1 MVLWAWLGVGYGTGV
16 AVRPS
21 GKMGGCREAVS
32 FPYRGELEDDSLDS
46 ELSLERLDSL
56 ESELSLERLESLN
69 RLALDSED
77 ALSEESEEAEG
88 LGDGGSGRPT
98 RATPKKGG
106 SGGAERR
113 GGLLH

>member
-1 MVLWAWLGVGYGTGV
+1 
-16 AVRPS
+16 
-21 GKMGGCREAVS
+21 MGGCREAVS

-69 RLALDSED
+69 RLALDSEE
-77 ALSEESEEAEG
+77 ALSEESEEALLPEEAEFSEDSEDSEDAER
-88 LGDGGSGRPT
+88 LEDAGSGRPT